1 MMRIA
6 AVAALFAG
14 AMGQEAPGKIEATC
28 EFTATSQTVE
38 GGGITSGTMY
48 ITYVPGVGATT
59 DVMTTGMTPG
69 LHGIHIH
76 DFGDLSDTVAGTST
90 GPHYN
95 PLDEIHGCYP
105 TPPGE
110 VPGEVR
116 PSPAAP
122 SGCAAQRA

>member
-1 MMRIA
+1 MRNPSCDRQPE
-6 AVAALFAG
+6 LG
-14 AMGQEAPGKIEATC
+14 ARARCSSPTLLLGVVVPLGL
-28 EFTATSQTVE
+28 E
-38 GGGITSGTMY
+38 GLASMANLVLN
-48 ITYVPGVGATT
+48 VPGVGATT

-122 SGCAAQRA
+122 SGCAAQRAWP